1 MDYIT
6 CKNIA
11 KTENIKSAK
20 DWFSYCGKNKNVT
33 YHPERVYKKDWLG
46 WYSFLNKENVPNRKY
61 ILNEK
66 YFNYDSRN
74 KYYVLGLI
82 CADGYIDKKHNSIK
96 ITQHKKD
103 KYILDNILKEFGSNY
118 KTKVHYDNNLYFCVN
133 SKKMCR
139 DVLNIIKYKD
149 NKSFDLEFPKIPKQ
163 YICDFVR
170 GFFDGDGCITYQ
182 KNEKCYVSSIVS
194 ASKDFIYELLDVLR
208 CEIKDFK
215 GSIFIQEEKY
225 YIINIG
231 VNDTRRLGR
240 YLYQELSDDILY
252 LRRKKEKFDDVG
264 EIRIA
269 TFNKEFMTYEESRKY
284 IKSLGITKYK
294 EWRKYKK
301 NNKIENVPSNPD
313 RYDEYTGWK
322 DYIS

>member
-103 KYILDNILKEFGSNY
+103 KYTFFIFLICDATITIKKPPNKITNILFW
-118 KTKVHYDNNLYFCVN
+118 YF
-133 SKKMCR
+133 
-139 DVLNIIKYKD
+139 
-149 NKSFDLEFPKIPKQ
+149 
-163 YICDFVR
+163 
-170 GFFDGDGCITYQ
+170 
-182 KNEKCYVSSIVS
+182 
-194 ASKDFIYELLDVLR
+194 
-208 CEIKDFK
+208 
-215 GSIFIQEEKY
+215 
-225 YIINIG
+225 
-231 VNDTRRLGR
+231 
-240 YLYQELSDDILY
+240 
-252 LRRKKEKFDDVG
+252 RKF
-264 EIRIA
+264 
-269 TFNKEFMTYEESRKY
+269 
-284 IKSLGITKYK
+284 
-294 EWRKYKK
+294 
-301 NNKIENVPSNPD
+301 
-313 RYDEYTGWK
+313 
-322 DYIS
+322 